1 VDSIVAVNEAAVI
14 PSEYDRVSVGYC
26 AEVPNVA
33 GVAVSEADSEVAISD
48 TTVPTVVDCVLSVAE
63 PVTGDEADVDT
74 PDSEVSEEDSVPL
87 GIVFEMDSVTEDSE
101 VELGAVVVVIPEVV
115 IDPLCSTVVGAGVS
129 SPAVE
134 AVSDL
139 PVDVVVI
146 SDSV

>member
-1 VDSIVAVNEAAVI
+1 VDSIVAVNEAAVVS
-14 PSEYDRVSVGYC
+14 SEYDRVSVGYC

-33 GVAVSEADSEVAISD
+33 GVAVSEADSDVTISD
-48 TTVPTVVDCVLSVAE
+48 TIVPTVVDCLLSVAE
-63 PVTGDEADVDT
+63 PVTGDAADVDT
-74 PDSEVSEEDSVPL
+74 SDSEVSEEDSVPV
-87 GIVFEMDSVTEDSE
+87 GIDVAMDSVTEDSE
-101 VELGAVVVVIPEVV
+101 VELGAVLVVIPEVV
-115 IDPLCSTVVGAGVS
+115 TDPLCSTAVGSGVS